1 MAELSSAEKTAM
13 EKELRRRQSIL
24 STTGLGVIAF
34 GLWSFL
40 KMNLYFLLGADT
52 MFNGVE
58 IDPSISR
65 RLVFVLSYIL
75 GLIIA
80 CVILF
85 VHARIGRSAISEA
98 KGVQKRYRY
107 VGVSTALIVFY
118 IASVVFT
125 VITLDFKAPTFPD
138 YIASILVD
146 STSVIMFTELVL
158 SARKVRS
165 LRQEL
170 QKEAGER

>member
-1 MAELSSAEKTAM
+1 MAELSIAENAAM

-34 GLWSFL
+34 GLWTFL

-58 IDPSISR
+58 IDPSMSR

-80 CVILF
+80 CAILF
-85 VHARIGRSAISEA
+85 VHTRIGRSAISEA
-98 KGVQKRYRY
+98 KGIQKRYHY
-107 VGVSTALIVFY
+107 VGVCAALIVFY
-118 IASVVFT
+118 IASVAFT
-125 VITLDFKAPTFPD
+125 FATLDINAPTFPD
-138 YIASILVD
+138 YIVSILVD
-146 STSVIMFTELVL
+146 TTSAVMFFELVM
-158 SARKVRS
+158 SARKVRD
-165 LRQEL
+165 LRQKL
-170 QKEAGER
+170 HKEAGER